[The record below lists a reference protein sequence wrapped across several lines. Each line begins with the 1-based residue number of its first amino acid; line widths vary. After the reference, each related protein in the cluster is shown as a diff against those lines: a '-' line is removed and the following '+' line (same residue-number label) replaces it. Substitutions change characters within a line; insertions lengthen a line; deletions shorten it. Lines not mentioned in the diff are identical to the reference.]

1 MSGDG
6 SSIFTAL
13 GVVFI
18 LLGVALVALPILARS
33 LNLQNIL
40 DRVPWIILYVYRQ
53 DGFVFITSPIL
64 IIASLAFIIYAL
76 LK

>member
-1 MSGDG
+1 MAQDG
-6 SSIFTAL
+6 GVFTAL
-13 GVVFI
+13 GIMFI
-18 LLGVALVALPILARS
+18 LLGVALVVLPLLARS
-33 LNLQNIL
+33 LDMQSTL

-64 IIASLAFIIYAL
+64 IIISLAFIIYAF